1 MNPDEKRDFILENI
15 HLDYVG
21 LVNERIK
28 RERMGRIERDSA
40 IMDLILA
47 TEFRVPNKRAKK

>member
-1 MNPDEKRDFILENI
+1 MNPDEKRDFILENT

-21 LVNERIK
+21 LVNERIR
-28 RERMGRIERDSA
+28 RERMGKIERDSA
-40 IMDLILA
+40 IMDLILT